1 MGRCEIR
8 IVMFIQFIRDFSG
21 TAMYGS
27 QKKQIKYRRGQ
38 KVFVDNVITT
48 VNNRGISDK
57 ECLVIIGK
65 QNLIVPKD
73 ILKIT

>member
-1 MGRCEIR
+1 
-8 IVMFIQFIRDFSG
+8 
-21 TAMYGS
+21 MYGS